1 MEDYLYLT
9 DWSLLEDVSRWRRQ
23 KGEFEALGREW
34 ETVLHREV
42 KWKMAYDRTLSLNEL
57 HYGVALIQD
66 TDWEKRIRSALPAT
80 ARDLV
85 FRVDMATQDP
95 RPENPF
101 AMGKKQIHLY
111 DPSTGEIT
119 KESLAELFEFIPSKI
134 VQFRV
139 FGLDHDHDQ
148 LLAEVADN
156 TLKGLTLAIKT
167 SV

>member
-1 MEDYLYLT
+1 LYLT
-9 DWSLLEDVSRWRRQ
+9 DWSLLEEVSRWRR
-23 KGEFEALGREW
+23 KRGELEAIAKEW

-57 HYGVALIQD
+57 HYGVTLLQD
-66 TDWEKRIRSALPAT
+66 SDWEKRIRAALPADF
-80 ARDLV
+80 RHLI

-101 AMGKKQIHLY
+101 AMGKKQIHIF

-119 KESLAELFEFIPSKI
+119 KESLTELFEFIPSKV

-139 FGLDHDHDQ
+139 FALDHEHDR
-148 LLAEVADN
+148 LLADVAES
-156 TLKGLTLAIKT
+156 TLKGQSAAVKT